1 MNIRSIPAFSYCL
14 LLAPAALLQPSAQAA
29 ISYTTAGSVYL
40 ENFDSLPNAP
50 GNNLNI
56 QTAAGGYTSGWQ
68 DDSTVAAGT
77 SIGVPGWYLYH
88 PLAPTASPPAL
99 PEGGT
104 NGHQRVRI
112 GTGAN
117 TGGFWAFGQNSG
129 TPEMALGSLGSA
141 TVADNNESMFT
152 GLRIINNTAGTL
164 TSFTLTF
171 DGEQWRDGAST
182 SGETLSFAYSTS
194 AAVSDWFDPGT
205 VFTSVAALNFT
216 APVTASTTGAQVDG
230 NNAGLVSNISATIT
244 GLNWQPGTELWLR
257 WADPQLPSL
266 ADDGLA
272 IDNVRF
278 SAVPEPSAVLFLA
291 GAACAAIAFRR
302 PRSQRD
308 RA

>member
-1 MNIRSIPAFSYCL
+1 MNIQFNPAFSYAIL
-14 LLAPAALLQPSAQAA
+14 LTSAFSSGLRSAAQAA
-29 ISYTTAGSVYL
+29 ISYTTAGSVYG
-40 ENFDSLPNAP
+40 ENFDGLPNTP
-50 GNNLNI
+50 GNNVNI

-68 DDSTVAAGT
+68 DDSAVTAGT

-88 PLAPTASPPAL
+88 PLGPLT
-99 PEGGT
+99 EGGV

-117 TGGFWAFGQNSG
+117 TGGFWAFGQNTG
-129 TPEMALGSLGSA
+129 AAEMALGSLGSA
-141 TVADNNESMFT
+141 TVADNNENMFI
-152 GLRIINNTAGTL
+152 GLRIINNTADTL
-164 TSFTLTF
+164 TAFTLTF

-182 SGETLSFAYSTS
+182 TGETLSFAYSTS

-205 VFTSVAALNFT
+205 SFTSVAALNFT

-230 NNAGLVSNISATIT
+230 NSAGLVSNITATIT

-278 SAVPEPSAVLFLA
+278 SAVPEPSATLLLA
-291 GAACAAIAFRR
+291 GAASAALAFRNR
-302 PRSQRD
+302 RSQRHC
-308 RA
+308 A